1 MATASKGKSDTPT
14 IITPIGVACFPHIFE
29 AHAFED
35 KEPGYSILIVFNKKK
50 TENDPAWKKL
60 REAVTNAVKTSP
72 KFGGNGIALHKKGKL
87 TLPWRDASEYEQY
100 GEPFVEGNLMLNL
113 KSRTPPGVVDERS
126 QPIITPS
133 DFYAGC
139 LARASC
145 GVWAYD
151 TKGNKGVTLLL
162 NNVQKAGDGKRLD
175 GRRAAE
181 DEFEA
186 LVEGGSEGGDEDLF

>member
-1 MATASKGKSDTPT
+1 MADKPKKAETST
-14 IITPIGVACFPHIFE
+14 IITPIGVACFPHLFE

-35 KEPGYSILIVFNKKK
+35 KEPGYSMLLVFNRKKIEK
-50 TENDPAWKKL
+50 DPAWLKL
-60 REAVTNAVKTSP
+60 REAVTHAVKTSA
-72 KFGGNGIALHKKGKL
+72 KFGGNGILLHKKGKL
-87 TLPWRDASEYEQY
+87 TLPWRDAEEYDQY
-100 GEPFVEGNLMLNL
+100 GEPFVEGNIMINL

-126 QPIITPS
+126 QPIISAS

-145 GVWAYD
+145 GVWPYD

-162 NNVQKAGDGKRLD
+162 NNVQKAGEGKRLD

-181 DEFEA
+181 DEFDA
-186 LVEGGSEGGDEDLF
+186 LVDGGSSDDSSDLL